1 LRYSAHRSAFIL
13 LVLGVCLLARPRAAA
28 AEWHI
33 TPLLGVTFAGRT
45 TLIDLQGAAEK
56 KHVDFGGAV
65 TLLGAGVIGAETV
78 IVFTPGFFQTDQSP
92 LTDTP
97 TPELESS
104 RTMAWMAN
112 GVLTVPRR
120 WTEYFLRPFVSGGFG
135 MLRAS
140 QTQKVDVLSYHAA
153 MAGFNIGGGAIGF
166 LSQRTGVRFDV
177 RYYGSVHGTDQ
188 GPIALGGDGLV
199 RLHYMTAS
207 IGLVIR
213 R

>member
-1 LRYSAHRSAFIL
+1 M
-13 LVLGVCLLARPRAAA
+13 
-28 AEWHI
+28 
-33 TPLLGVTFAGRT
+33 TFAGRT
-45 TLIDLQGAAEK
+45 TLVDLQGGAEK

-65 TLLGAGVIGAETV
+65 TLLGAGVIGAETIFV
-78 IVFTPGFFQTDQSP
+78 LTPGFFETEHSP
-92 LTDTP
+92 LSDTP
-97 TPELESS
+97 TPEIESS

-120 WTEYFLRPFVSGGFG
+120 WTEYFLRPFVSGGVG
-135 MLRAS
+135 VLRAS
-140 QTQKVDVLSYHAA
+140 QTQVVNVLGYHAS

-166 LSQRTGVRFDV
+166 LSKGTGVRFDL
-177 RYYGSVHGTDQ
+177 RYYGTIHGTEQ
-188 GPIALGGDGLV
+188 GPIVTVGDGLV